1 LDGQVLGCQR
11 TATDFFSWMAS
22 NATYFM
28 VFNFEIITF
37 DDLTQG
43 SHQVLFDA

>member
-1 LDGQVLGCQR
+1 MDKFWAVNGQQPI
-11 TATDFFSWMAS
+11 FFSWMAT